1 MSWELDYV
9 VHCQHT
15 SCAPDKFQSLLV
27 SEFRERIKECAEG
40 IRESREGESHLRYES
55 FDHLRVRVLMISIH
69 VELIIS
75 ESSPTKR
82 AVNQAEIIDRDLL
95 EW

>member
-1 MSWELDYV
+1 MLFTANTLP
-9 VHCQHT
+9 VHQT
-15 SCAPDKFQSLLV
+15 NFRV
-27 SEFRERIKECAEG
+27 SREGIKECAEG
-40 IRESREGESHLRYES
+40 IRESREGERHLRYES

-82 AVNQAEIIDRDLL
+82 ATNQAEMIDRDLL
-95 EW
+95 EWYSRGASESW